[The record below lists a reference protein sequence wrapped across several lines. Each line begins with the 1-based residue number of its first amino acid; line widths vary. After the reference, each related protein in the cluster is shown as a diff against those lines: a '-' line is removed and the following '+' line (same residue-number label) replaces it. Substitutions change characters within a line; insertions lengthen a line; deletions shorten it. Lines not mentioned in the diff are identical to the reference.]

1 MVINFGMNW
10 DKFYTDNIV
19 GYIKSLQ
26 ENPFELITL
35 IIDLAIV
42 GFLIYSFFKIVKG
55 ARAWQ
60 LIKGIIF
67 LIIITGLSGLF
78 NLQILNWILTG
89 IMNLGVIA
97 IIVIFQPELRRG
109 LEQLGT
115 NKFTKFFGIDKD
127 LATKTK
133 EDIYKIVIAAEELS
147 KKKTGALIVIER
159 DIKIQD
165 IISGGIPMNAD
176 VSPQLLVNIFE
187 PKTPL
192 HDGAVVISGNKIAAA
207 ACVLP
212 LAEDTDIAKE
222 LGTRHRAAIG
232 ISKESD
238 SIVVIVSEETG
249 KISIAKDG
257 TLIADVSQEA
267 LKKIL
272 ITNVV
277 TKRFTTE
284 KSQRKNRIKEFKEK
298 LSKQKDK
305 QNINQVNNEKQD

>member
-1 MVINFGMNW
+1 MVINLGMNW
-10 DKFYTDNIV
+10 ENFYKDNIMS
-19 GYIKSLQ
+19 YIKSLQ
-26 ENPFELITL
+26 ANPFELVTL
-35 IIDLAIV
+35 ILDLAIV
-42 GFLIYSFFKIVKG
+42 MFLLYCFFKVVKG
-55 ARAWQ
+55 SRAWQ
-60 LIKGIIF
+60 LIKGIAL
-67 LIIITGLSGLF
+67 LIIATWASGLF
-78 NLQILNWILTG
+78 NLKILNWILTG

-115 NKFTKFFGIDKD
+115 NKLTKFFGIDKD
-127 LATKTK
+127 VSTKTK
-133 EDIYKIVIAAEELS
+133 EDIYKVVIAATELS
-147 KKKTGALIVIER
+147 KTKTGALIVIER

-165 IISGGIPMNAD
+165 IIATGIPMNAE

-212 LAEDTDIAKE
+212 LADDKDIAKE

-249 KISIAKDG
+249 KMSVAKDG
-257 TLIADVSQEA
+257 TLIADVREDV

-272 ITNVV
+272 ISNVV
-277 TKRFTTE
+277 TKRFTAE
-284 KSQRKNRIKEFKEK
+284 KKERKDTIKRIRESMRREKKQEENKGSQ
-298 LSKQKDK
+298 
-305 QNINQVNNEKQD
+305 